1 MMARPRL
8 SDVKIVL
15 IEGHPALREAMTEY
29 LCHHGAEVQSYGD
42 PNDATAAVIDFSP
55 NILLCEIKI
64 PTERAFLLLEQLRHS
79 TSGTDSNIRAI
90 GLSGLTSSVAER
102 RILSA
107 GFDAVLQ
114 KPFGPADLLQML
126 SRLLS
131 R

>member
-15 IEGHPALREAMTEY
+15 VEGHLALREAMTEY
-29 LCHHGAEVQSYGD
+29 LCHHGAEVRSYSD
-42 PNDATAAVIDFSP
+42 PNDATAAINFSP

-64 PTERAFLLLEQLRHS
+64 PTERAFLLLEQLRRS
-79 TSGTDSNIRAI
+79 TSETNSNIRAV

-114 KPFGPADLLQML
+114 KPFGPADLLQVL

-131 R
+131 P

>member
-15 IEGHPALREAMTEY
+15 VEGHLALREAMTEY
-29 LCHHGAEVQSYGD
+29 LCHHGAEVRSYGD
-42 PNDATAAVIDFSP
+42 PNEATAAIDFSA

-64 PTERAFLLLEQLRHS
+64 PTEMAFLLLEQLRRS
-79 TSGTDSNIRAI
+79 TSGTDSSIRAV
-90 GLSGLTSSVAER
+90 GLSGLSSSVAER
-102 RILSA
+102 KILSA

-114 KPFGPADLLQML
+114 KPFGPADLLQVL

>member
-15 IEGHPALREAMTEY
+15 VEGHLALREAMTEY
-29 LCHHGAEVQSYGD
+29 LCHHGAEVRSYGD
-42 PNDATAAVIDFSP
+42 PNEATAAIDFAP

-64 PTERAFLLLEQLRHS
+64 PTERAFLLLEQLRRS
-79 TSGTDSNIRAI
+79 TSETDSNIRAV

-114 KPFGPADLLQML
+114 KPFGPADLLQVL

>member
-15 IEGHPALREAMTEY
+15 VEGHLALREAMTEY
-29 LCHHGAEVQSYGD
+29 LSHHGAEVRSYGD
-42 PNDATAAVIDFSP
+42 PNEATAAIDFSA

-64 PTERAFLLLEQLRHS
+64 PTERAFLLLEQLRRS
-79 TSGTDSNIRAI
+79 TSETDSNIRAV

-114 KPFGPADLLQML
+114 KPFGPADLLQVL

>member
-15 IEGHPALREAMTEY
+15 VEGHLALREAMTEY
-29 LCHHGAEVQSYGD
+29 LCHHGAEVRSYGD
-42 PNDATAAVIDFSP
+42 PNEATAAIDFSA

-64 PTERAFLLLEQLRHS
+64 PTERAFLLLEQLRRS
-79 TSGTDSNIRAI
+79 TSETDSNIRAV

-114 KPFGPADLLQML
+114 KPFGPADLLQVL

>member
-1 MMARPRL
+1 MMARPL
-8 SDVKIVL
+8 LLDTKIVL
-15 IEGHPALREAMTEY
+15 IEGHLALREAMTEY
-29 LCHHGAEVQSYGD
+29 LCHHGAEVRSYGD
-42 PNDATAAVIDFSP
+42 PNDATAAATDFSP

-64 PTERAFLLLEQLRHS
+64 PTENAFLLLEQLRGS

-107 GFDAVLQ
+107 GFDAVLH

>member
-15 IEGHPALREAMTEY
+15 VERHLALREAMTEY
-29 LCHHGAEVQSYGD
+29 LCHHGAEVRSYGD
-42 PNDATAAVIDFSP
+42 PNDATAAIDFSP

-64 PTERAFLLLEQLRHS
+64 PTDRAFLLLEQLRRS
-79 TSGTDSNIRAI
+79 TSETDSNIRAV

-114 KPFGPADLLQML
+114 KPFGPADLLQLL

>member
-15 IEGHPALREAMTEY
+15 VEGHLALREAMTEY
-29 LCHHGAEVQSYGD
+29 LCHHGAEVRSYGD
-42 PNDATAAVIDFSP
+42 PNDATAAIDFSP

-64 PTERAFLLLEQLRHS
+64 PTERAFLLLEQLRRS
-79 TSGTDSNIRAI
+79 PSETDSNIRAV
-90 GLSGLTSSVAER
+90 GLSGLTGSVAER

-114 KPFGPADLLQML
+114 KPFGPADLLQVL

>member
-15 IEGHPALREAMTEY
+15 VEGHLALREAMTEY
-29 LCHHGAEVQSYGD
+29 LCHHGAEVRSYGD
-42 PNDATAAVIDFSP
+42 PNDATAAIDFSP

-64 PTERAFLLLEQLRHS
+64 PTDRAFLLLEQLRRS
-79 TSGTDSNIRAI
+79 TSEPDSNIRAV

-114 KPFGPADLLQML
+114 KPFGPADLLQVL

>member
-1 MMARPRL
+1 MMARPL
-8 SDVKIVL
+8 LLDSKIVL
-15 IEGHPALREAMTEY
+15 VEGHLALREAMTEY
-29 LCHHGAEVQSYGD
+29 LCHHGAEVRSYGD
-42 PNDATAAVIDFSP
+42 PNDATAAATDFSP

-64 PTERAFLLLEQLRHS
+64 PTESAFLLLEQLRGS

-107 GFDAVLQ
+107 GFDAVLH